1 MIQRASS
8 ELIDLVTSAARD
20 AMGEAMDA
28 AVRADGHAAPMS
40 PERVMVKRHLLAR
53 ADALGLDVE
62 SPRGQRWLRE
72 CARFILRPSDT
83 RADAAYYDGTL
94 RAQYSGSILMTPTQD
109 RADIM
114 SGIPV
119 RQVAA
124 GAKTYMLR
132 GASVSG
138 QAQPYSESRTS
149 YPRPS
154 YDLTESEAPLG
165 FWCFE
170 IPDSWLTSMYDSFAG
185 LDKAAMNMQALRTA
199 FVEAEYST
207 RINGYGPLGG
217 LFGIGIPELTS
228 AQTYTGA
235 TAIEDL
241 YSDFL
246 SLVDEGRLSNPT
258 GGVYDTLI
266 VSDRP
271 WYRMSH
277 SSNLG
282 SGGSTDAQTQIV
294 AALQARGISRIIVGR
309 SLRDVDGGTDV
320 DGALLFQSSDEFG
333 IKQVRQMGAT
343 PVHTYQSANGSN
355 TVYAAS
361 WGGIECPKPETA
373 LILKLPTS

>member
-1 MIQRASS
+1 MIHQASR
-8 ELIDLVTSAARD
+8 DLVATVNAAARD
-20 AMGEAMDA
+20 AMAESMDTA
-28 AVRADGHAAPMS
+28 IRADAVAMS
-40 PERVMVKRHLLAR
+40 PERVLVKRHLLTR
-53 ADALGLDVE
+53 ADALGVDIE
-62 SPRGQRWLRE
+62 APRGQRWLRE
-72 CARFILRPSDT
+72 CARIILRPSDV

-94 RAQYSGSILMTPTQD
+94 RTPYSGSILMTPTQD
-109 RADIM
+109 RADIL

-132 GASVSG
+132 GASVAG
-138 QAQPYSESRTS
+138 EAQPYAEGRSS

-165 FWCFE
+165 YWCFE
-170 IPDSWLTSMYDSFAG
+170 IPDRWLSSMYDSFAG
-185 LDKAAMNMQALRTA
+185 LDVASMDLRAMRTA
-199 FVEAEYST
+199 FSEAEFDT

-217 LFGIGIPELTS
+217 LFGVGIPELTS

-235 TAIEDL
+235 TAIATL

-246 SLVDEGRLSNPT
+246 ALIDAGRLDNPT
-258 GGVYDTLI
+258 GGVFDTLI
-266 VSDRP
+266 ISDRP

-277 SSNLG
+277 STNLG
-282 SGGSTDAQTQIV
+282 SGGDADAQTQIV

-309 SLRDVDGGTDV
+309 SLRDVDGAGSDV

-343 PVHTYQSANGSN
+343 PVHTYQTANGSN

-373 LILKLPTS
+373 LLLKLPTS

>member
-1 MIQRASS
+1 MIHQASR
-8 ELIDLVTSAARD
+8 DLVATVNAAARD
-20 AMGEAMDA
+20 AMAESMDSA
-28 AVRADGHAAPMS
+28 IRADGHAVPMS
-40 PERVMVKRHLLAR
+40 PERVLVKRHLLAR
-53 ADALGLDVE
+53 ADALGVDVE

-72 CARFILRPSDT
+72 CARIILRPSEA

-94 RAQYSGSILMTPTQD
+94 RTPYSGSILMTPTQD
-109 RADIM
+109 RADIL

-132 GASVSG
+132 GASVAG
-138 QAQPYSESRTS
+138 EAQPYAEGRSS

-170 IPDSWLTSMYDSFAG
+170 IPDRWLSSMYDSFAG
-185 LDKAAMNMQALRTA
+185 LDVASMDLRAMRTA
-199 FVEAEYST
+199 FTEAEYAT
-207 RINGYGPLGG
+207 RISGYGPLGG

-246 SLVDEGRLSNPT
+246 ALVDEGRLSNPT

-277 SSNLG
+277 STNLG

-294 AALQARGISRIIVGR
+294 AALQARGISRIVVGR

-333 IKQVRQMGAT
+333 LAQVRQMGAT
-343 PVHTYQSANGSN
+343 PVHTYQTANGSN

-361 WGGIECPKPETA
+361 WGGLECPKPETA
-373 LILKLPTS
+373 LLLKLPTS